1 MPITIDL
8 KNDPYYQEG
17 ITKGIQEG
25 LQKGIQKGIQKAMK
39 QSIKGVYLIEKDP
52 KKIAQILNV
61 DENFVKETLKEIKG

>member
-25 LQKGIQKGIQKAMK
+25 LQKGIQKAMK